1 MSDALGAIG
10 ALAGIGVG
18 SPGAAPAFVEP
29 AVLLQQRLAAM
40 VGDELGALR
49 LDRAA
54 AASGASGAA
63 AAAVAPVDGSGPL
76 AGDALP
82 VLGAAASA
90 LRASGGDEATLARHR
105 GDRTRRADGCADE
118 RVGGRE
124 PGPDDGGSAGADEE
138 ADGDRPGPDVEAA
151 LSRALE
157 RLVAAL
163 DREPGRA
170 VDAPELCLHAWA
182 GARVGTHLARALGS
196 IPCEGSVRA
205 ACADCDLALLVRLH
219 GDVPDASGT
228 GPARLWGYSA
238 ERCTVELTA
247 EPDEAL
253 ASVAD
258 VPGCPGIDA
267 APTWTIHVGSGPPT
281 RAPSAWRVEGV
292 ARALD
297 GVRLASVAPRLEPAT
312 ERLRP
317 ASARPAGAP

>member
-10 ALAGIGVG
+10 ALAGTGVG
-18 SPGAAPAFVEP
+18 APGAAPALAEP

-54 AASGASGAA
+54 AASGASGAT

-105 GDRTRRADGCADE
+105 GDRVRRADERADE
-118 RVGGRE
+118 RAGGRE
-124 PGPDDGGSAGADEE
+124 PGPDDGGAE
-138 ADGDRPGPDVEAA
+138 DGDRPGPDVEAA

-170 VDAPELCLHAWA
+170 ADAPELCLHAWA
-182 GARVGTHLARALGS
+182 GARVGAHLARALGS
-196 IPCEGSVRA
+196 IPCEATARA
-205 ACADCDLALLVRLH
+205 ACAECDLALLVRLH
-219 GDVPDASGT
+219 GDVSGASGA
-228 GPARLWGYSA
+228 GPARLWVYSV

-247 EPDEAL
+247 EPDEAR

-258 VPGCPGIDA
+258 VPGVPGTDA
-267 APTWTIHVGSGPPT
+267 APTWTIDVGSGPPT